1 MKRKA
6 LNGEPITAKKM
17 GTQKS
22 KSQKQT
28 FEERALGREG
38 MSQKTWGVGEGRGGG
53 REERRERIIII
64 IIIITN
70 KNKNKN
76 KTIYKIIKIKN

>member
-28 FEERALGREG
+28 SKERALGKEG
-38 MSQKTWGVGEGRGGG
+38 MSQKNGGLSSTLGNGERKKMMKSEDGELLDVGG
-53 REERRERIIII
+53 R
-64 IIIITN
+64 
-70 KNKNKN
+70 
-76 KTIYKIIKIKN
+76 

>member
-6 LNGEPITAKKM
+6 LNGEPIIAKKM

-38 MSQKTWGVGEGRGGG
+38 MSQKNGGLSPTLGNGER
-53 REERRERIIII
+53 
-64 IIIITN
+64 
-70 KNKNKN
+70 KK
-76 KTIYKIIKIKN
+76 